1 MTQPTL
7 LVTQMITSFVEKL
20 LGVHF
25 GNQLKFGFHIE
36 KICKSK
42 NGSRKVH
49 AFARVIPYMDPPK
62 KRTRIN
68 EHYLAHSLITG
79 HDLDVS

>member
-1 MTQPTL
+1 
-7 LVTQMITSFVEKL
+7 MITSFVEKL

-36 KICKSK
+36 EICKSK

-49 AFARVIPYMDPPK
+49 AFARVIPYMDPSRK
-62 KRTRIN
+62 
-68 EHYLAHSLITG
+68 ELE
-79 HDLDVS
+79 